1 MNCIKTLIY
10 IMMMGI
16 TIEKVVTDEATVA
29 IHSTMILLMLVRSCD
44 IKTNVFRQ
52 ANAVAVL

>member
-29 IHSTMILLMLVRSCD
+29 IHSTMILLMLV
-44 IKTNVFRQ
+44 
-52 ANAVAVL
+52 

>member
-16 TIEKVVTDEATVA
+16 TIEKVVADEATVA
-29 IHSTMILLMLVRSCD
+29 IHSTMILLMLVCSCD
-44 IKTNVFRQ
+44 IKTNMFRQ
-52 ANAVAVL
+52 ANAAAVL